1 MEEFISAAVNSL
13 ADFLKQKKS
22 SAQSFQDGEN
32 FISFILRNDQIFNNI
47 SIDDLLRSQDP
58 LIFFEKPDEEYK
70 FIAVSKA
77 AEIIENGS
85 QRFSAADKKIKEY
98 KNRWIN
104 NWESYPSLKVPLFLS
119 AVKFTPEHSEHD
131 WKNFNDSVWIIP
143 EIILLISQK
152 NSYIIFNSIT
162 SISLSK
168 NLTSQF
174 GKILENLFRL
184 FGEQKSPVQSNL
196 MKSSIQ
202 KIEGNLPKDKKK
214 WKNQINELI
223 EEISA
228 DNIQKVVLS
237 RKVELLLSSEFN
249 FSGILKRLSERFPGC
264 YIFLYRSVDSI
275 FFGAS
280 PEMLLKFQNTFVE
293 FDVIA
298 GSAPRGKSADE
309 DTILENELL
318 SSKKNI
324 NEHKIVLEY
333 IINSVKPFAD
343 DFTVSETTVKK
354 YSNIQ
359 HLWTRVS
366 IKLKAD
372 FSIQALLKTV
382 YPTPSICGMPK
393 EKALGLIKKLES
405 YKRGLYSGIIG
416 WMNFNN
422 SGEFIIAIRS
432 ALYCRR
438 KLAIFAGNGIVK
450 DSNADDEWKETDL
463 KLNPI
468 LSLFENENKN

>member
-32 FISFILRNDQIFNNI
+32 LVSYILRNDQIFTKI
-47 SIDDLLRSQDP
+47 SIDDLLKSQDP
-58 LIFFEKPDEEYK
+58 LIYFDKPDEEYK

-85 QRFSAADKKIKEY
+85 QRFSAADKRIKEY

-104 NWESYPSLKVPLFLS
+104 NWESYPSLKVPLFLC
-119 AVKFTPEHSEHD
+119 AVKFTPEHSEHE
-131 WKNFNDSVWIIP
+131 WKNFKDSVWIIP

-162 SISLSK
+162 SLSLSK
-168 NLTSQF
+168 NLTVQF

-184 FGEQKSPVQSNL
+184 YGEQKSPVQSNL
-196 MKSSIQ
+196 IKYSIQ
-202 KIEGNLPKDKKK
+202 KIEGNLPKDKKR

-237 RKVELLLSSEFN
+237 RKVELLLSNEFN

-264 YIFLYRSVDSI
+264 YIFLYRCGDSI

-280 PEMLLKFQNTFVE
+280 PEMLLKFQNTYTE

-309 DTILENELL
+309 DTALENELL

-333 IINSVKPFAD
+333 I
-343 DFTVSETTVKK
+343 
-354 YSNIQ
+354 
-359 HLWTRVS
+359 
-366 IKLKAD
+366 
-372 FSIQALLKTV
+372 
-382 YPTPSICGMPK
+382 
-393 EKALGLIKKLES
+393 
-405 YKRGLYSGIIG
+405 
-416 WMNFNN
+416 
-422 SGEFIIAIRS
+422 
-432 ALYCRR
+432 
-438 KLAIFAGNGIVK
+438 
-450 DSNADDEWKETDL
+450 
-463 KLNPI
+463 
-468 LSLFENENKN
+468 

>member
-22 SAQSFQDGEN
+22 SAQSLQGGE
-32 FISFILRNDQIFNNI
+32 FLLSFILRNDQIFTKI
-47 SIDDLLRSQDP
+47 SLDDLLRNQDP
-58 LIFFEKPDEEYK
+58 LICFEKPDEEFK

-98 KNRWIN
+98 KNRLIN
-104 NWESYPSLKVPLFLS
+104 NWESYPSLKVPLLLS
-119 AVKFTPEHSEHD
+119 AVKFTPEHSAQE

-143 EIILLISQK
+143 EIIFLISQK
-152 NSYIIFNSIT
+152 NSYLIFNSIAA

-168 NLTSQF
+168 NLTIQF
-174 GKILENLFRL
+174 GKILENLFHL
-184 FGEQKSPVQSNL
+184 YGEQKSPVQSNQ
-196 MKSSIQ
+196 KNSIQ

-237 RKVELLLSSEFN
+237 RKVELLLSNELN

-264 YIFLYRSVDSI
+264 YIFLYRSGDSV

-280 PEMLLKFQNTFVE
+280 PEMLLKFQNTSAE

-298 GSAPRGKSADE
+298 GSAPRGESADE
-309 DTILENELL
+309 DTALENGLL

-343 DFTVSETTVKK
+343 DFTVSETSVKK

-366 IKLKAD
+366 AKLKAD
-372 FSIQALLKTV
+372 FSIHALLKAV

-393 EKALGLIKKLES
+393 EKALGLIKKVES

-422 SGEFIIAIRS
+422 SGEFVIAIRS

-438 KLAIFAGNGIVK
+438 KLFIFAGNGIVK
-450 DSNADDEWKETDL
+450 DSSADDEWKETGL

-468 LSLFENENKN
+468 LSLFENEDKN